1 MSEYQHTSVVLTGA
15 SRGLGEAIARLLIDG
30 GVSHLYCVSRSV
42 NKDLV
47 ERAKTRNVDLRWT
60 QCDLADATAAADTA
74 RAVCKA
80 CIDLAEASAILINN
94 AALLEPVARV
104 GYLNTRELA
113 DLHTVNTVA
122 PALFADAFI
131 AATEPRSRD
140 IDARVLNISSGLG
153 ARAMAGVGM
162 YSMSKAALNMLTQV
176 IQTEQEDREHPV
188 WVCSVSPGTVES
200 NMQETL
206 RSADDAHL
214 RDREVFRDLKRSGN
228 LNTPEFS
235 AGKILSLVRRNDIES
250 GSILKVSDL

>member
-1 MSEYQHTSVVLTGA
+1 MSEYRNISVVLTGA

-30 GVSHLYCVSRSV
+30 GVEHLFCVSRSV
-42 NKDLV
+42 NQELV
-47 ERAKTRNVDLRWT
+47 QHAGAHNTELRWT
-60 QCDLADATAAADTA
+60 QCDLADATAAADVS

-80 CIDLAEASAILINN
+80 CVDAAGTSAILINN
-94 AALLEPVARV
+94 AALLKPVARV
-104 GYLNTRELA
+104 GYLNTRELT
-113 DLHTVNTVA
+113 DLHLVNTVA

-131 AATEPRSRD
+131 AAAEPRSGD

-176 IQTEQEDREHPV
+176 IQTEQEDREHPI
-188 WVCSVSPGTVES
+188 WTCSVSPGTVES
-200 NMQETL
+200 TMQETL

-214 RDREVFRDLKRSGN
+214 RDREMFRDLKKSGK

-235 AGKILSLVRRNDIES
+235 ARKILSLMRRTDIAS
-250 GSILKVSDL
+250 GSVLKVSDL